1 MEHFPFGE
9 TWVEEH
15 SNRQRTPYLFTGKE
29 LDEDVQLYYFGA
41 RYYDPRTSVWQSP
54 DPILA
59 SYLKGERGG
68 EGVFT
73 PENLS
78 LYAYSHN
85 RPVVMIDPDGNAA
98 QACAIPPI
106 TGACVS
112 AVAAA
117 GKGLSWVVSA
127 LGLGYLANEA
137 LTNSGPAPGDLAD
150 MAQVSEAGA
159 IANAVLQRTSFR
171 EMKLAFIDTAAGQE
185 ATRNNQKYILIPEAV
200 IPDIAAADARGMAD
214 GHGNVLTWD
223 PRGTLDGQNSAARRR
238 AALSGQSYPVG
249 SYVTLDNQLRPSSYE
264 EYPFAATLQGGA
276 GAHVEKVPLWQQFV
290 QGGLIRGACA
300 VQNCQ
305 AGDTVHVYI
314 VPGNV
319 YTPPPE

>member
-1 MEHFPFGE
+1 
-9 TWVEEH
+9 
-15 SNRQRTPYLFTGKE
+15 
-29 LDEDVQLYYFGA
+29 
-41 RYYDPRTSVWQSP
+41 
-54 DPILA
+54 
-59 SYLKGERGG
+59 
-68 EGVFT
+68 
-73 PENLS
+73 
-78 LYAYSHN
+78 
-85 RPVVMIDPDGNAA
+85 
-98 QACAIPPI
+98 
-106 TGACVS
+106 
-112 AVAAA
+112 
-117 GKGLSWVVSA
+117 
-127 LGLGYLANEA
+127 
-137 LTNSGPAPGDLAD
+137 
-150 MAQVSEAGA
+150 
-159 IANAVLQRTSFR
+159 
-171 EMKLAFIDTAAGQE
+171 
-185 ATRNNQKYILIPEAV
+185 
-200 IPDIAAADARGMAD
+200 MAD